1 MKPFISRTKQ
11 FKRNLR
17 HGFAERKTAED
28 NNAKINVCPNIPCAF
43 LLFKA
48 SAILQIIFPTNLLF
62 RQLLR
67 RSVFRSIC
75 KFKI

>member
-28 NNAKINVCPNIPCAF
+28 NNAKINVFPNIPSIVNVYLKTSNERTHIA
-43 LLFKA
+43 LFINQFVSLA
-48 SAILQIIFPTNLLF
+48 EL
-62 RQLLR
+62 
-67 RSVFRSIC
+67 
-75 KFKI
+75 KI